1 MIPAYDFS
9 PVGEGVTFLP
19 KGNREGSCA
28 RSRLHDSTDLECRG
42 ACLLRRSRANP
53 SAVAGPGLKEARRSR
68 TATSPNPG
76 PVSLGP
82 ESHAPCSG
90 SLLGT
95 LAESGEGWQWVQGF
109 LLSVW

>member
-42 ACLLRRSRANP
+42 
-53 SAVAGPGLKEARRSR
+53 
-68 TATSPNPG
+68 
-76 PVSLGP
+76 PVSGAVRTHQP
-82 ESHAPCSG
+82 VWHTTGRPP
-90 SLLGT
+90 GT
-95 LAESGEGWQWVQGF
+95 RIQSEYDVFNLHR
-109 LLSVW
+109 